1 MSISQNLINNEKNGK
16 HPKQKTDIW
25 YETRQNMLTASEVA
39 SVLDCNIYETSY
51 DLLIK
56 KLSPIEYKISTATE
70 WGNLFEPVA
79 IKLYEHIKKVTVY
92 SLGLVTHSNYN
103 WIGASPDGLI
113 MSGRLLEIK
122 CPINRIIGKY
132 IPLYYWIQ
140 MQIQMEVCNLDV
152 CDYFECKF
160 HKYLDIDE
168 YKSDIS
174 KESNKNVYNLI
185 NFGTITFEKSSVENI
200 YYKVTDFYLKSVKR
214 DKKWFECNIN
224 KLKYF
229 YDNMMY
235 YRGISNGIH
244 KFKIDSKNYI
254 TALASRINDM
264 RINPTQKSI
273 HYKCIKK
280 RPREEIYN
288 QKGQFINWSNWVS
301 ASRIRNYMIDDPII
315 DWLNLYSEKV
325 VTEQNSIQRTNKLFQ
340 RYIMDQGI
348 AFEENII
355 NIIKERFS
363 NDVVTIANNQ
373 EAKSHDR
380 FIETI
385 NSIKKKVPIIYQG
398 VLHDYDY
405 YIFGI
410 PDLIVRCDYIN
421 KIFNMEVIKN
431 PSKISYRIIEIKSSL
446 LNLCANGKNL
456 RNDKHINA
464 YKGQLYIYNKILGK
478 IQNKTPTKS
487 YILGKN
493 WQYVKCKKYFSG
505 TSFERPAHI
514 DFKHCDSFIRLKTA
528 KAIRWIRDL
537 NTNGHK
543 WEVYSRDEL
552 KPNMCNI
559 DDQWQ
564 SVKKS
569 IAEKYNDITLLWYCG
584 IKNRKIAEQN
594 NIKNWKTHNNLTS
607 ELIGVSGDK
616 IASTL
621 QLFIDLNQTNKIDS
635 LIVPEKITNNM
646 FNWRKI
652 KKNRIVFND
661 FFIDF
666 ETIIPNIINNPSI
679 TTAFIFMIG
688 VGTINKKD
696 QWGFKCFTAD
706 TLTLEGE
713 KNMLVKFHDYI
724 ENYNHDS
731 ITTVKKRLWH
741 WGNVEQSLYISCI
754 NRHPDILSKYVLLTD
769 WCDMLKLFKDECIIT
784 RGMLN
789 FSLKSVVNAFHNNG
803 YINTSYEGL
812 DVNNGLDAMIR
823 AFESYNLYSDIIMKN
838 IKKYNEIDCK
848 VIWEIL
854 QFLRNHYK

>member
-56 KLSPIEYKISTATE
+56 KLSPMEYKISTATE

-92 SLGLVTHSNYN
+92 PLGLVTHPNYN

-122 CPINRIIGKY
+122 CPINRTIGKC

-160 HKYLDIDE
+160 HKYLNVDE

-174 KESNKNVYNLI
+174 KESNQNVDNLI
-185 NFGTITFEKSSVENI
+185 NFGTITLEKSSIENII
-200 YYKVTDFYLKSVKR
+200 YYKFTDFYLKSVKR

-254 TALASRINDM
+254 TALANRINL
-264 RINPTQKSI
+264 IHKSI
-273 HYKCIKK
+273 QYKCVKK

-301 ASRIRNYMIDDPII
+301 ASRIRNYMMDDPII
-315 DWLNLYSEKV
+315 DWLNLYPEKV
-325 VTEQNSIQRTNKLFQ
+325 VTNQNSIQRTNKLFQ

-355 NIIKERFS
+355 NTIKERFS
-363 NDVVTIANNQ
+363 KYVVTIANNQ

-380 FIETI
+380 FIDTI
-385 NSIKKKVPIIYQG
+385 NSIKNKVPIIYQG

-405 YIFGI
+405 CIFGM

-421 KIFNMEVIKN
+421 KIFDMEVIKN
-431 PSKISYRIIEIKSSL
+431 PSKTSYRIIEIKSSL
-446 LNLCANGKNL
+446 LDLCANGKNL
-456 RNDKHINA
+456 KKNKNIDA

-487 YILGKN
+487 YILGKK
-493 WQYVKCKKYFSG
+493 WQYVKCKEYFSG
-505 TSFERPAHI
+505 SSFERPAHI
-514 DFKHCDSFIRLKTA
+514 DFKQCDSFIRLKTA

-537 NTNGHK
+537 NANGHK

-559 DDQWQ
+559 DDNWQ

-621 QLFIDLNQTNKIDS
+621 QLFIDLNQTNKTDS

-661 FFIDF
+661 FFVDF
-666 ETIIPNIINNPSI
+666 ETIIPDIINNPSI

-688 VGTINKKD
+688 VGVINKKD
-696 QWGFKCFTAD
+696 QWDFKCFIAG

-713 KNMLVKFHDYI
+713 KNMLIKFHDYI
-724 ENYNHDS
+724 ENYNNDS
-731 ITTVKKRLWH
+731 TTVKKRLWH
-741 WGNVEQSLYISCI
+741 WGNAERNLYISCI
-754 NRHPDILSKYVLLTD
+754 NRHADILSKYTLITD
-769 WCDMLKLFKDECIIT
+769 WCDMLKLFKEECIIT

-789 FSLKSVVNAFHNNG
+789 FSLKSVVNAFYNNG
-803 YINTSYEGL
+803 YIDTSYEGL
-812 DVNNGLDAMIR
+812 DVNNGLDAMIQ
-823 AFESYNLYSDIIMKN
+823 AFESYKSYSDIIMKN
-838 IKKYNEIDCK
+838 IAKYNEIDCR